1 MTVLVYDNTWSGF
14 LSAVFEAYERKL
26 KQGRICS
33 QRNQQASLL
42 DTSINVFTDDVK
54 AKRVWMGLEKKLS
67 KTGLQNVHHSFL
79 SELPAIE
86 DHLLKYIRLV
96 LTLDGAEKAYGNT
109 SILRVTQVA
118 KMVYREKHRME
129 AFVRFQLTKDGIY
142 YAAIDPDFN
151 VLPILVTH
159 FEKRYADQKWL
170 IYDLRRKYG
179 IFYDLEKVQEIEL
192 DFAKP
197 EDKDIRSIFS
207 EDEEVYQ
214 TLWKDY
220 FVHVNIKE
228 RRNIKLHLR
237 HVPKRYW
244 KYLIEKSL

>member
-1 MTVLVYDNTWSGF
+1 MTILIYDNTWPGF
-14 LSAVFEAYERKL
+14 LSAIFDAYERKL
-26 KQGRICS
+26 EQARICP
-33 QRNQQASLL
+33 QRTLQPSLL
-42 DTSINVFTDDVK
+42 YTPINIITDNVK
-54 AKRVWMGLEKKLS
+54 AKRVWLGLEKKLS
-67 KTGLQNVHHSFL
+67 RTGLQNVYHSFL

-86 DHLLKYIRLV
+86 DHLLEYIRLA
-96 LTLDGAEKAYGNT
+96 LTLDGAEKAYGNST
-109 SILRVTQVA
+109 ILRVTQVA

-142 YAAIDPDFN
+142 YGAVDPDFN
-151 VLPILVTH
+151 VLPILISH

-197 EDKDIRSIFS
+197 EGGDIRSIFS
-207 EDEEVYQ
+207 EEEEIYQ

-220 FVHVNIKE
+220 FIHVNIKE

-244 KYLIEKSL
+244 KYLIEKSP